1 MFGFRLLCRLLA
13 TDIDVLQKLDGG
25 LWLSEEVKG
34 QVENEQGEGLRLPQ
48 LTADRL
54 AFLTTNQP
62 TNQPTFDMSASQI
75 KTEK

>member
-1 MFGFRLLCRLLA
+1 MFGFLLLCRLLA

-54 AFLTTNQP
+54 AFLTNQP
-62 TNQPTFDMSASQI
+62 TNQLLI
-75 KTEK
+75 WVLLK